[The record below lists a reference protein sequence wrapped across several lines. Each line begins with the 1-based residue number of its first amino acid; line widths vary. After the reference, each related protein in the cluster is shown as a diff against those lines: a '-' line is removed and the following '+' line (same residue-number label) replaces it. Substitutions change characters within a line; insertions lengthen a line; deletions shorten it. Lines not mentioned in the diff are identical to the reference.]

1 MDQVPLPSGI
11 GQAQRRLR
19 EIQSAV
25 DSTGARTL
33 ENASISQGTLRVK
46 HGGNIVIS
54 DGGTLRIESGDLILG
69 RGKIRGD
76 ALAEQFTAKT
86 YSIPLEGAGDS
97 PNNAWRFIR
106 KVVVSPPSWVQR
118 TLIIASWYAYQNVQS
133 SADESGYQAHA
144 RLVAGG
150 KECISRLLRYEYTL
164 EIGVNARIRNSA
176 NGFEIL
182 EIPGNQEFSLGVQ
195 GWATAAKFAMPVQMD
210 ATCLFTRN
218 NS

>member
-86 YSIPLEGAGDS
+86 YSIPLEGAADS
-97 PNNAWRFIR
+97 PNSSWRFMR
-106 KVVVSPPSWVQR
+106 QVLVSPPSWAQR
-118 TLIIASWYAYQNVQS
+118 TLIIVSWYAYQNIQL
-133 SADESGYQAHA
+133 SAEESGYQAWA
-144 RLVAGG
+144 RLVAGS
-150 KECISRLLRYEYTL
+150 KECISRIMRYEYTL
-164 EIGVNARIRNSA
+164 EIGVNARVRNSA
-176 NGFEIL
+176 SGFEIL
-182 EIPGNQEFSLGVQ
+182 EIPGNQAFPLGVQ
-195 GWATAAKFAMPVQMD
+195 GRATAPKIAMPVQIE

>member
-86 YSIPLEGAGDS
+86 YSIPLEGGADS
-97 PNNAWRFIR
+97 PNSSWRFMR
-106 KVVVSPPSWVQR
+106 QVVVSPPSWAQR
-118 TLIIASWYAYQNVQS
+118 TLIIVSWYAYQILSVYQE
-133 SADESGYQAHA
+133 DFGYQARA

-150 KECISRLLRYEYTL
+150 RDCIPRVLTWEYTL
-164 EIGVNARIRNSA
+164 EIGPNGRARYSA
-176 NGFEIL
+176 SGFGVL
-182 EIPGNQEFSLGVQ
+182 EIPGNQEFPLGVQ
-195 GWATAAKFAMPVQMD
+195 GWATTAKAPMPVQMD

>member
-1 MDQVPLPSGI
+1 MEQVPLPSGI
-11 GQAQRRLR
+11 GQAQRKLR

-86 YSIPLEGAGDS
+86 YSIPLEGAADS
-97 PNNAWRFIR
+97 PNNSWRFMRQVII
-106 KVVVSPPSWVQR
+106 SPPSWAQR
-118 TLIIASWYAYQNVQS
+118 TLIIASWYAYQIRLLNDSDFYYRAQ
-133 SADESGYQAHA
+133 A
-144 RLVAGG
+144 RLAAGS
-150 KECISRLLRYEYTL
+150 KELNPRLLQWEYTL
-164 EIGVNARIRNSA
+164 ETGTNGRTRYSA
-176 NGFEIL
+176 SGFGIL
-182 EIPGNQEFSLGVQ
+182 EIPGNQEFPLGVQ
-195 GWATAAKFAMPVQMD
+195 GWATTAKASMPVQMD

>member
-1 MDQVPLPSGI
+1 MDQVPLPAGI

-86 YSIPLEGAGDS
+86 YSIPLEGAADS
-97 PNNAWRFIR
+97 PNSSWRFIR
-106 KVVVSPPSWVQR
+106 KVVVSPPSWAQR
-118 TLIIASWYAYQNVQS
+118 TLIIASWYAYQIRRLNDSDFYYRAQ
-133 SADESGYQAHA
+133 A
-144 RLVAGG
+144 RLAAGS
-150 KECISRLLRYEYTL
+150 KELAPRLLQWEYTL
-164 EIGVNARIRNSA
+164 EVGTNGRERDSA
-176 NGFEIL
+176 SGFGIL

-195 GWATAAKFAMPVQMD
+195 GWATTAKAPMPVQMD

>member
-1 MDQVPLPSGI
+1 MGQVPLPSGI

-25 DSTGARTL
+25 DSTGARSL

-76 ALAEQFTAKT
+76 ALAQQFTAKT
-86 YSIPLEGAGDS
+86 YSIPLEGAANS
-97 PNNAWRFIR
+97 PNSSWRFIR
-106 KVVVSPPSWVQR
+106 KITVSPPSWAQR
-118 TLIIASWYAYQNVQS
+118 TLIIASWYAYQILRFS
-133 SADESGYQAHA
+133 EEEPGYQARA
-144 RLVAGG
+144 RLAAGS
-150 KECISRLLRYEYTL
+150 KECESRILTYEYTL
-164 EIGVNARIRNSA
+164 ETGA
-176 NGFEIL
+176 NGRGRNAASGFGIL
-182 EIPGNQEFSLGVQ
+182 EIPGNEEFSLGVQ
-195 GWATAAKFAMPVQMD
+195 GWATKGKAPMPVQID

>member
-19 EIQSAV
+19 EIQAAV
-25 DSTGARTL
+25 DSTGARSL

-69 RGKIRGD
+69 RGKIRGN

-86 YSIPLEGAGDS
+86 YSIPLEGAADS
-97 PNNAWRFIR
+97 PNSSWRFIR
-106 KVVVSPPSWVQR
+106 KVVVSPSSWVQR
-118 TLIIASWYAYQNVQS
+118 TLIIVSWYAYQNVQL
-133 SADESGYQAHA
+133 SAEESGYEAHA
-144 RLVAGG
+144 RLVAGS
-150 KECISRLLRYEYTL
+150 KECISRILDYEYTL
-164 EIGVNARIRNSA
+164 EIGANARSRNSA

-182 EIPGNQEFSLGVQ
+182 EIPGNQAFPLGVQ
-195 GWATAAKFAMPVQMD
+195 GRATAAKFAMPVQMN

>member
-25 DSTGARTL
+25 DSTGARSL

-86 YSIPLEGAGDS
+86 YSIPLEGAADS
-97 PNNAWRFIR
+97 PNSSWRFIR
-106 KVVVSPPSWVQR
+106 KVVVSPPSWAQR

-133 SADESGYQAHA
+133 SAEASGYQSQA

-150 KECISRLLRYEYTL
+150 KECISRVLRYEYTL
-164 EIGVNARIRNSA
+164 EIGLNARVRNSA
-176 NGFEIL
+176 NGFGIL
-182 EIPGNQEFSLGVQ
+182 EIPGNQDFPLGVQ
-195 GWATAAKFAMPVQMD
+195 GWATKGKAPMPVQMD